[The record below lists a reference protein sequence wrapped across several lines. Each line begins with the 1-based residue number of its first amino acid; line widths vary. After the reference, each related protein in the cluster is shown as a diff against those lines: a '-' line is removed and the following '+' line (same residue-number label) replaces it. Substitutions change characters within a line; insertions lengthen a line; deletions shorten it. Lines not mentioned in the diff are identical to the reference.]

1 MRKKRVSLKLIF
13 RLARINNM
21 EQLKKIAEKI
31 DSLSLRERA
40 IVFIGVIAI
49 LFTVWDS
56 FLVKPLEIEQKK
68 LVANLNQKN
77 AERLVLVNKFQ
88 ELVRA
93 SEEDPDAVNITK
105 LKTLRSRLI
114 DVQAD
119 LESSTNSLVTP
130 KDMPKILE
138 TVLHK
143 VGGLKLINLKSLGVT
158 PIVAKEDTETKATT
172 DSKNVGDKKLT
183 ADNIDNA
190 YKHGLR
196 IEISGNYLTTLGYL
210 KSLEELEWNFFWD
223 NFKLTVVEYPDAN
236 VAIEIF
242 TLSLNQEWI
251 GV

>member
-1 MRKKRVSLKLIF
+1 
-13 RLARINNM
+13 M
-21 EQLKKIAEKI
+21 EQLNKLAGKI
-31 DSLSLRERA
+31 DNLSLRERA
-40 IVFIGVIAI
+40 VVFLGIIAVIFSIFDAYMLTPI
-49 LFTVWDS
+49 ET
-56 FLVKPLEIEQKK
+56 EQKK
-68 LVANLNQKN
+68 VIAKLNTKN
-77 AERLVLVNKFQ
+77 AERLVLINQFQ
-88 ELVRA
+88 NLVKT
-93 SEEDPDAVNITK
+93 SKEDPNAENIAL

-119 LESSTNSLVTP
+119 LESSTGHLVSA

-143 VGGLKLINLKSLGVT
+143 VGGLTLRNLNSLGVT
-158 PIVAKEDTETKATT
+158 PIVAKSEEELAAAKVNDGSNNE
-172 DSKNVGDKKLT
+172 KKLT

-196 IEISGNYLTTLGYL
+196 IEISGDYLTTLDYL
-210 KSLEELEWNFFWD
+210 RKLEELEWGFFWD
-223 NFKLTVVEYPDAN
+223 NFKLTVNEYPDAS

>member
-1 MRKKRVSLKLIF
+1 MKQLNKLV
-13 RLARINNM
+13 
-21 EQLKKIAEKI
+21 EKI

-40 IVFIGVIAI
+40 IVFIGVIAV
-49 LFTVWDS
+49 LFSVWDAY
-56 FLVKPLEIEQKK
+56 LLKPLETEQKSAIAK
-68 LVANLNQKN
+68 LNEKN
-77 AERLVLVNKFQ
+77 AERIVLINRFQ
-88 ELVRA
+88 TLMA
-93 SEEDPDAVNITK
+93 SSNEDPNADNIAR
-105 LKTLRSRLI
+105 LKSLRSRLI

-119 LESSTNSLVTP
+119 LESSTGNLVTA

-143 VGGLKLINLKSLGVT
+143 VGGLTLRNLKSLGVT
-158 PIVAKEDTETKATT
+158 PVIAKSKEELATVE
-172 DSKNVGDKKLT
+172 VGNGSDNEKKLT

-196 IEISGNYLTTLGYL
+196 IEISGDYLTTLNYL
-210 KSLEELEWNFFWD
+210 RNLEELKWGFFWD
-223 NFKLTVVEYPDAN
+223 NFKLTVNEYPDAS